1 MLRRVRATYTSRSTK
16 NRPAQTKQSKAQAP
30 KAPRSGPLGKRR
42 RQRLLLGENYNPNNL
57 KDGLKIVT
65 SIKYD
70 TMVHKR
76 QKVDEDDVLASTST
90 AITTAE
96 KTKRKEFQG
105 NRIYR
110 KQKKGGKANFD
121 IFRKPLKMQKTGRWK
136 YFNLFIEKDLKWS
149 TKISQHL
156 IDNEVDDD

>member
-110 KQKKGGKANFD
+110 KQK
-121 IFRKPLKMQKTGRWK
+121 GRESK
-136 YFNLFIEKDLKWS
+136 L
-149 TKISQHL
+149 
-156 IDNEVDDD
+156 